1 MSCVLSLAYYSAKKD
16 YAMYRELPGG
26 NGFADLVFIPRNV
39 CQNLAFIVELKWDKS
54 AETAIDQIKQ
64 KKYAD
69 CLKDYSGEILLV
81 GINYDKAD
89 KRHTC
94 KIEKI
99 TK

>member
-1 MSCVLSLAYYSAKKD
+1 M
-16 YAMYRELPGG
+16 
-26 NGFADLVFIPRNV
+26 
-39 CQNLAFIVELKWDKS
+39 ELKWDKS
-54 AETAIDQIKQ
+54 VETAIDQIKQ